1 MASHSLFSG
10 FLGGNP
16 KHPDVSPLLAPS
28 FAKLPRAFVQ
38 VDGLDPLRDEG
49 ILYAELMRAA
59 GVEVKLEM

>member
-1 MASHSLFSG
+1 MITNGSILG

-28 FAKLPRAFVQ
+28 FANLPRAFVQ